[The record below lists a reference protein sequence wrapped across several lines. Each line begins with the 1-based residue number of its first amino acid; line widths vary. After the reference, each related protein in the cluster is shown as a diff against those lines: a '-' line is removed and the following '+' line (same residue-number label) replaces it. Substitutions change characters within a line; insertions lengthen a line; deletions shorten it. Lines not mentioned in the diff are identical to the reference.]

1 MREITELLYN
11 LSPGTVIYTEKD
23 PVYEYIEI
31 TKYINGYYRC
41 FTSRGREEVPGVP
54 ADAGVREG
62 LRGGRIYRRPLITV
76 PNHLYASLSLLALPT
91 RRPGVVI

>member
-41 FTSRGREEVPGVP
+41 FTYKIGRAHV
-54 ADAGVREG
+54 
-62 LRGGRIYRRPLITV
+62 
-76 PNHLYASLSLLALPT
+76 
-91 RRPGVVI
+91 

>member
-41 FTSRGREEVPGVP
+41 FTYRINESGEASDFRELLKLPQDLLG
-54 ADAGVREG
+54 D
-62 LRGGRIYRRPLITV
+62 YLI
-76 PNHLYASLSLLALPT
+76 
-91 RRPGVVI
+91 